1 MFWNELAALEAFHTD
16 GKIVARNKTARRAG
30 LLYLLVILIA
40 PYRLICVP
48 TLLFVDGNMAAT
60 IANIATHEMLF
71 RFGLAADLA
80 CGALQAFMVLALFR
94 LLGQVDRRHG
104 ITMLLLGGAL
114 VPALYFFN
122 VLNDAAVLLLVHGS
136 NALLAFEPAQRMAL
150 ATLFLHLHG
159 QAVNVAETLWGL
171 WLFPLARLVLR
182 SGFLPR
188 LFGYGLILNGLAY
201 VIQSLAWALL
211 PGWQDTLSS
220 LLGPLQF
227 VEVLF
232 MLWLLVLGARP
243 GFRRKHVESTAPTI
257 V

>member
-1 MFWNELAALEAFHTD
+1 MNP
-16 GKIVARNKTARRAG
+16 RNRTARLAG
-30 LLYLLVILIA
+30 LLYLLVVLIA
-40 PYRLICVP
+40 PYRLIYVP
-48 TLLFVDGNMAAT
+48 STLFANGNAAAT
-60 IANIATHEMLF
+60 VANIATHEMLF

-80 CGALQAFMVLALFR
+80 CGALQAALVLALFH
-94 LLGQVDRRHG
+94 LLGGVNRRHG
-104 ITMLLLGGAL
+104 IAMLLLGGAL

-136 NALLAFEPAQRMAL
+136 NALAAFEPAQRTAL
-150 ATLFLHLHG
+150 AVLFLHMHG
-159 QAVNVAETLWGL
+159 QTVSAAETLWGL
-171 WLFPLARLVLR
+171 WLFPLALLVLR

-201 VIQSLAWALL
+201 VIQSLVWALM

-243 GFRRKHVESTAPTI
+243 GFRPTQVAPVTPAGT
-257 V
+257 

>member
-1 MFWNELAALEAFHTD
+1 MSPRNRAARL
-16 GKIVARNKTARRAG
+16 AG
-30 LLYLLVILIA
+30 LLYLLVVLIA
-40 PYRLICVP
+40 PYRLIYVP
-48 TLLFVDGNMAAT
+48 STLFVDGNAAAT
-60 IANIATHEMLF
+60 VANIASHEMLF

-80 CGALQAFMVLALFR
+80 CGALQAALALALFH
-94 LLGQVDRRHG
+94 LLGDVNRRHG
-104 ITMLLLGGAL
+104 IAMLLLGGAL

-122 VLNDAAVLLLVHGS
+122 VLNDAAVLLLAHGS
-136 NALLAFEPAQRMAL
+136 NALAAFEPAQRTAL
-150 ATLFLHLHG
+150 AVLFLHMHG
-159 QAVNVAETLWGL
+159 QTVSAAETLWGL
-171 WLFPLARLVLR
+171 WLFPLALLVLR

-243 GFRRKHVESTAPTI
+243 GFRRAQTASAKPTPFPPHAGGLP
-257 V
+257 

>member
-1 MFWNELAALEAFHTD
+1 MNR
-16 GKIVARNKTARRAG
+16 RNRTARLAG
-30 LLYLLVILIA
+30 LLYLLVVLIA
-40 PYRLICVP
+40 PYRLVYLP
-48 TLLFVDGNMAAT
+48 ATLFAGGHAAAT
-60 IANIATHEMLF
+60 IANIATHETLF
-71 RFGLAADLA
+71 RLGLAADLA
-80 CGALQAFMVLALFR
+80 CGALQAFMVLALFH
-94 LLGQVDRRHG
+94 LLGKVSRPHG
-104 ITMLLLGGAL
+104 IALLLLGGAL

-122 VLNDAAVLLLVHGS
+122 VLNDAAVLLLVHGGE
-136 NALLAFEPAQRMAL
+136 ALAAFEPAQRTAL
-150 ATLFLHLHG
+150 AALFLHMHG
-159 QAVNVAETLWGL
+159 QTVSAAETLWGL
-171 WLFPLARLVLR
+171 WLFPLALLVLR

-243 GFRRKHVESTAPTI
+243 DFRRTPTAPTGA
-257 V
+257 